1 MDRVHCVSGK
11 SGFVILPLDDVL
23 LPFSS
28 VQSGIRDWKARI
40 SIRSLAEPHIASP
53 LSDIQA
59 DKPKNSLSSL
69 RHQSPS
75 HSQNLAPYLCYACHT
90 TLSSRSSRGIK
101 SRHKFP
107 TDGQCNSSGVADAAA
122 LPVWVESRIVGSLTH
137 NENVSDGADDQNG
150 KNNAHGG
157 KSLGGAGME
166 KIIAEFLL
174 DDEGH

>member
-1 MDRVHCVSGK
+1 MDRVHCVCGK
-11 SGFVILPLDDVL
+11 SGFVILPLDEVL

-53 LSDIQA
+53 LSA

-101 SRHKFP
+101 SRHKSP
-107 TDGQCNSSGVADAAA
+107 TDGQGNSSGVADAAA
-122 LPVWVESRIVGSLTH
+122 LPVWVESRIVGPLNH
-137 NENVSDGADDQNG
+137 NENVPGRTDQNG
-150 KNNAHGG
+150 KNHTHGG